1 MKIIWITGIYILLLM
16 GIIYLADHEQ
26 YHELFSMIR
35 NVPGGDKYGHFLLMG
50 LLSFLL
56 NTSLRCRELDVRATH
71 LLLGSAIV
79 SMAVT
84 LEEVSQI
91 FMQYRSFDLVDLF
104 FDYLGIWVFGK
115 VALYVWARRNLKPEE
130 WHKPA

>member
-1 MKIIWITGIYILLLM
+1 MKIIGITGIYILLLVS
-16 GIIYLADHEQ
+16 IIYLAAHQQ
-26 YHELFSMIR
+26 YHELFSIIR
-35 NVPGGDKYGHFLLMG
+35 SIPGGDKGGHFLLMG

-56 NTSLRCRELDVRATH
+56 NTSLRCRAVNLRTRRV
-71 LLLGSAIV
+71 LLGSVIV

-91 FMQYRSFDLVDLF
+91 FVQYRRFDLVDLL

-115 VALYVWARRNLKPEE
+115 IALFRARRLTRATIEE
-130 WHKPA
+130 A

>member
-16 GIIYLADHEQ
+16 SIVYLADHQ
-26 YHELFSMIR
+26 YHDLFSIIR
-35 NVPGGDKYGHFLLMG
+35 SVPGADKFGHFLLMG

-56 NTSLRCRELDVRATH
+56 NTSLRCRAVDVRTRQM
-71 LLLGSAIV
+71 LLGSIIV

-91 FMQYRSFDLVDLF
+91 FIQYRSFDLADLL
-104 FDYLGIWVFGK
+104 FDYLGIWLFGK
-115 VALYVWARRNLKPEE
+115 LAIYVRARRLIPNN
-130 WHKPA
+130 

>member
-16 GIIYLADHEQ
+16 SIVYLADRHQ
-26 YHELFSMIR
+26 YHDLFSIIR
-35 NVPGGDKYGHFLLMG
+35 SVPGGDKYGHFLLMG

-56 NTSLRCRELDVRATH
+56 NTSLRCRELDVRAMH
-71 LLLGSAIV
+71 VLLGSVIV
-79 SMAVT
+79 SIAVT

-91 FMQYRSFDLVDLF
+91 FMQYRSFDLIDLL

-115 VALYVWARRNLKPEE
+115 AARYVWAGRNL
-130 WHKPA
+130 ARRVV